1 MRRHMKA
8 AMSAGAA
15 LVLLLAWQGPVSA
28 STPVAD
34 LTSVTSAEVAD
45 ILQGSGLAIDPATI
59 EVLGNVQQFTQ
70 ASAGEGFELA
80 GPGLS
85 LSSGSGN
92 NLPAVLPNS
101 SATATQVAQLMQQTL
116 VGAGYSGFNATVT
129 NLSAIVFDIVGST
142 PSVQLNFLFLS
153 AEGYMSNWDIAVFIV
168 DGVNYAKLPND
179 RILRV
184 AAEANLTDIS
194 LRNLTFDPN
203 VPFLNAQAA
212 APTQSITAL
221 LDPAL
226 TRHRAI
232 LAVGDT
238 GDEVVPT
245 YLLVGS
251 LAGSQS
257 RVAGIGAQSD
267 PVPAEPVYTF
277 PAFWL
282 WTESTFQ
289 IDNKPGV
296 IGQFTVDK
304 DVTWS
309 VLPSES
315 SAHFSVNAKGE
326 LLLTKALTG
335 TSAMLAVEARD
346 KDGNTFTRMV
356 DVQVTPAR

>member
-1 MRRHMKA
+1 MRRSVASSTSVLVA
-8 AMSAGAA
+8 AVATLGLQAPSFANG
-15 LVLLLAWQGPVSA
+15 S
-28 STPVAD
+28 VAD
-34 LTSVTSAEVAD
+34 LTSVTSTQVAD
-45 ILQGSGLAIDPATI
+45 ILSGNGLTVDPATI

-85 LSSGSGN
+85 LSSGYGN
-92 NLPAVLPNS
+92 NLPSVLPNA

-116 VGAGYSGFNATVT
+116 TAAGYSGFDATVT
-129 NLSAIVFDIVGST
+129 NLSAIIFDIVGSS

-168 DGVNYAKLPND
+168 DGVNYAKLPNN

-184 AAEANLTDIS
+184 AAESNLTNIGDQGLS
-194 LRNLTFDPN
+194 LDPS

-251 LAGSQS
+251 PSASQS
-257 RVAGIGAQSD
+257 TVAGIAEAQLA
-267 PVPAEPVYTF
+267 PEEPVFTF

-289 IDNKPGV
+289 IDNKPGI

-315 SAHFSVNAKGE
+315 SANFSVNSKGE
-326 LLLTKALTG
+326 LLLTKALVG